1 MYLKLGILAFAGLGA
16 GAVIAA
22 GIFAFLAII
31 GVFPRLIGVTHTAG
45 HVILYETLLILGGT
59 WGNLADFYSVA
70 FPFPTTCCPSFG
82 YQSCQMQVL
91 SACSEPGSGPLA
103 ENTAQSL
110 SGKR

>member
-45 HVILYETLLILGGT
+45 HVIL
-59 WGNLADFYSVA
+59 
-70 FPFPTTCCPSFG
+70 
-82 YQSCQMQVL
+82 
-91 SACSEPGSGPLA
+91 
-103 ENTAQSL
+103 
-110 SGKR
+110 